1 MEEEFY
7 AVIKL
12 ISGEEIF
19 SLVMPSEEN
28 GRMLL
33 VLHNPVTIET
43 VNIRNMGVQGY
54 KIDPWIKFAD
64 DDTFLLDM
72 DKIVTISE
80 VNDEDTL
87 QMYGKFI
94 KQKNNQRNKSNIGSE
109 MGYLSTVAEARIKFE
124 RLYKTIDK
132 PNLWNSTE
140 SL

>member
-19 SLVMPSEEN
+19 SLVTPSEEN

-33 VLHNPVTIET
+33 ILNNPVTIET
-43 VNIRNMGVQGY
+43 VIIKHMGMQGY

-80 VNDEDTL
+80 VNDEDL
-87 QMYGKFI
+87 LEMYGKFI
-94 KQKNNQRNKSNIGSE
+94 SQQNMKNNHPQLSAE

-124 RLYKTIDK
+124 KLYRTIDK
-132 PNLWNSTE
+132 PNL
-140 SL
+140 

>member
-1 MEEEFY
+1 MMEEEFY

-19 SLVMPSEEN
+19 SLVTPSEEN

-33 VLHNPVTIET
+33 ILNNPVTIET
-43 VNIRNMGVQGY
+43 VVIKHMGMQGY

-80 VNDEDTL
+80 VNDEDL
-87 QMYGKFI
+87 LEMYGKFI
-94 KQKNNQRNKSNIGSE
+94 SQQNIRRNHSQLSAE

-124 RLYKTIDK
+124 KLYKATDK
-132 PNLWNSTE
+132 TNL
-140 SL
+140 